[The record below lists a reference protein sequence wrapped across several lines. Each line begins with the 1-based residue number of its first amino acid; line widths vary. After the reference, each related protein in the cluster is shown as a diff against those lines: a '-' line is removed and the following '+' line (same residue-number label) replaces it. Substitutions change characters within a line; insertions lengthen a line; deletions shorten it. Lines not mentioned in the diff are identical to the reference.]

1 MRRTI
6 FMLLAITFTAGKL
19 TAQDSAAL
27 AMVRT
32 WVEEKAFTFQ
42 ATSMSPA
49 RGGMRQLTGSTYT
62 VKVKGDTLICDLP
75 YVGQAYNVNAAVPGE
90 TGMSFTSYKFTY
102 ESKAGKKDKWLLTI
116 KTKDLKAD
124 RDMLFTFFDNGKATL
139 NITSSD
145 RQFISYQG
153 VLTKK

>member
-1 MRRTI
+1 MRKGI
-6 FMLLAITFTAGKL
+6 FILLAMTFMAGKL
-19 TAQDSAAL
+19 AAQDSAAL

-32 WVEEKAFTFQ
+32 WVEEKSFTFQ

-49 RGGMRQLTGSTYT
+49 KGGMRQLTGSTYT
-62 VKVKGDTLICDLP
+62 VRVKGDTLICDLP
-75 YVGQAYNVNAAVPGE
+75 YVGQVYNISAAVPGE
-90 TGMSFTSYKFTY
+90 SGMSFTSYKFTY
-102 ESKAGKKDKWLLTI
+102 ESKAGKKNKWLLTI

-124 RDMLFTFFDNGKATL
+124 KDMMFTFFDNGKATL

-153 VLTKK
+153 VLTRK